1 MTDKEKQAMTDEEA
15 LADQPMDPT
24 EPTDAADDT
33 EGHSL
38 QMAEFGRTMA
48 RERAREADQMARE
61 SRMREDGRKAKKGR
75 SFFRR

>member
-1 MTDKEKQAMTDEEA
+1 MTDEEA
-15 LADQPMDPT
+15 QAEQPT
-24 EPTDAADDT
+24 EPIDNADDT
-33 EGHSL
+33 EGHSM

>member
-1 MTDKEKQAMTDEEA
+1 MTDEEKQAMTDQEA
-15 LADQPMDPT
+15 QAEQPT
-24 EPTDAADDT
+24 EPTDSADDT
-33 EGHSL
+33 EGHSV

-61 SRMREDGRKAKKGR
+61 SRMREDGRKPKKGR